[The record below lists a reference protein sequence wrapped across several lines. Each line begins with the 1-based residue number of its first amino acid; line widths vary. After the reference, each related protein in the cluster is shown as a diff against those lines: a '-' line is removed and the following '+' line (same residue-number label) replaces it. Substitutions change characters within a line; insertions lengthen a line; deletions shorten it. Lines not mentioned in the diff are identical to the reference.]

1 MCLPMVK
8 PLRLPFVSF
17 LSLSLPFFGVL
28 LVLLTRSAR
37 LSPVF
42 APPLLS
48 RSLPFCATAGRASRE
63 RANTAI
69 EKYFS
74 FFTGGPPLIRVPATT
89 LGHGFL
95 LILVQGTLQDVIPC

>member
-1 MCLPMVK
+1 MVK

-17 LSLSLPFFGVL
+17 LSLSLPLLGVL

-48 RSLPFCATAGRASRE
+48 RSLPCCAIAGMASKERTSTAM
-63 RANTAI
+63 

-74 FFTGGPPLIRVPATT
+74 FFTE
-89 LGHGFL
+89 HL
-95 LILVQGTLQDVIPC
+95 LEYACLQPHLDTGSYYYSCMSRS